1 MPAPHSRSPAPPRAG
16 SARPG
21 PDRPQQSDPRPPVRG
36 GAGFASR
43 GGPGPSSAPA
53 VCGAGAAAGGKM
65 AAAGGGV
72 AVVSVLA
79 PSGRRVT
86 VRVGP
91 GTVLL
96 QILEEVCRKQGG
108 SPGEYG
114 LKFQRS
120 VLDLSLQWRFARL
133 PNNAK
138 LEMVPVS
145 NRVGIGNT
153 VRIALQLDDGSR
165 LQDTF
170 LCQQTLWE
178 LLNHFAQTREL
189 MEQQGD
195 FSPVCVYMRD
205 EIAGKDAL
213 EKTTLKSLGLT
224 RGSAIIR
231 VVMKKC
237 SSSGQEEAVG
247 AMVRCDELTV
257 RPGSTEGAVDVPL
270 PQANTF
276 PKDLDHRDV
285 AMSLNS
291 CTDNQDSVRESPAS
305 LEELCPSSEPESTP
319 SLPFFGDGQRLGD
332 SSVPAPSL
340 GLDMPSSKMPTTFS
354 SPGGPS
360 KPKKS
365 KNSQELQTE
374 QEQFIDRE
382 PLVCHPDL
390 LEPLPAGPEEL
401 PDEFFEVTVDDVR
414 RRLAQLQSER
424 KRLEEAPLITKSLRE
439 AQLKEKLERYPKVV
453 LRVHFPDRHVLQ
465 GFFCPGETVGTLKEF
480 VRSHLADADL
490 PFYLFVAPPRIILKD
505 ESLTLFEAKLF
516 PTAVIHFG
524 SEERRDCYLKSD
536 LLGSA
541 VSPSAADLL
550 VARCLSESLVP
561 SASSSLESIVPS
573 LSEPEAGRDRKTD
586 KQPKPTSVCEAPQ
599 VPRSAP
605 GKIPKWLKLPGG
617 KR

>member
-1 MPAPHSRSPAPPRAG
+1 LR
-16 SARPG
+16 
-21 PDRPQQSDPRPPVRG
+21 
-36 GAGFASR
+36 
-43 GGPGPSSAPA
+43 
-53 VCGAGAAAGGKM
+53 
-65 AAAGGGV
+65 
-72 AVVSVLA
+72 
-79 PSGRRVT
+79 
-86 VRVGP
+86 
-91 GTVLL
+91 
-96 QILEEVCRKQGG
+96 
-108 SPGEYG
+108 
-114 LKFQRS
+114 FQRS

-145 NRVGIGNT
+145 NRVAAGST

-170 LCQQTLWE
+170 PCQQTLWE
-178 LLNHFAQTREL
+178 LLNHFAQIREF

-195 FSPVCVYMRD
+195 FSPVCIYMRD
-205 EIAGKDAL
+205 EVAGKDAL

-224 RGSAIIR
+224 GGSAIIR
-231 VVMKKC
+231 VVMKKS
-237 SSSGQEEAVG
+237 SSSGQEEAVS
-247 AMVRCDELTV
+247 AMVQCDELPV
-257 RPGSTEGAVDVPL
+257 RPGSPEGAEDVPL

-291 CTDNQDSVRESPAS
+291 CPDNQDSIRESPAS

-332 SSVPAPSL
+332 SPVPAPSL

-374 QEQFIDRE
+374 QEQFVGRE
-382 PLVCHPDL
+382 PLVCHLDL
-390 LEPLPAGPEEL
+390 LEPVPAGPEEL
-401 PDEFFEVTVDDVR
+401 PEEFFEVTVDDVR
-414 RRLAQLQSER
+414 RRLAQLQIKQR
-424 KRLEEAPLITKSLRE
+424 KRLEEAPLMTKALRE

-465 GFFCPGETVGTLKEF
+465 GFFCPGETVGILREF

-505 ESLTLFEAKLF
+505 ESLTLFE
-516 PTAVIHFG
+516 V
-524 SEERRDCYLKSD
+524 R
-536 LLGSA
+536 
-541 VSPSAADLL
+541 
-550 VARCLSESLVP
+550 
-561 SASSSLESIVPS
+561 
-573 LSEPEAGRDRKTD
+573 
-586 KQPKPTSVCEAPQ
+586 
-599 VPRSAP
+599 
-605 GKIPKWLKLPGG
+605 
-617 KR
+617 

>member
-1 MPAPHSRSPAPPRAG
+1 
-16 SARPG
+16 
-21 PDRPQQSDPRPPVRG
+21 
-36 GAGFASR
+36 
-43 GGPGPSSAPA
+43 
-53 VCGAGAAAGGKM
+53 M
-65 AAAGGGV
+65 AAAGGGA

-145 NRVGIGNT
+145 NRVGTGNT

-178 LLNHFAQTREL
+178 LLNHFAKIREF
-189 MEQQGD
+189 MEQHGE
-195 FSPVCVYMRD
+195 FSPVCIYMRD
-205 EIAGKDAL
+205 EVSGKDAL

-224 RGSAIIR
+224 GGSAIIR

-247 AMVRCDELTV
+247 ATVQCNELTV
-257 RPGSTEGAVDVPL
+257 RPGSIEGAVDVPL

-291 CTDNQDSVRESPAS
+291 CTDKQDSVREPHAS
-305 LEELCPSSEPESTP
+305 LEELQPSSEPESTP
-319 SLPFFGDGQRLGD
+319 FVPFFGDGQRLGD
-332 SSVPAPSL
+332 SSVAVPSS
-340 GLDMPSSKMPTTFS
+340 GLDTPSSKLPTTFS

-365 KNSQELQTE
+365 KNSQELQKE
-374 QEQFIDRE
+374 QEQLIERE
-382 PLVCHPDL
+382 PLVCHLDL
-390 LEPLPAGPEEL
+390 LEPLPSGPEEL

-414 RRLAQLQSER
+414 KRLAQLQSER
-424 KRLEEAPLITKSLRE
+424 KRLEEAPLMTKSLRE

-465 GFFCPGETVGTLKEF
+465 GFFRPSETVGILRDF

-490 PFYLFVAPPRIILKD
+490 PFYLFIAPPRIILND

-524 SEERRDCYLKSD
+524 SEECRDCYLKSD
-536 LLGSA
+536 LLSSA

-550 VARCLSESLVP
+550 VARCLSKSVVP
-561 SASSSLESIVPS
+561 SASSSLESTVPS
-573 LSEPEAGRDRKTD
+573 LSEPEVGSGKKTD
-586 KQPKPTSVCEAPQ
+586 EQPEPASVQEAPQ
-599 VPRSAP
+599 VLRRAP